1 MTFADRIQNEYF
13 DWMVSLVTGERYAKS
28 ISYSKLLAYLH
39 SVEFK
44 PIVIK
49 RDTNRAGDGIYLR
62 YRFAVD
68 KGYDEKL
75 NIHKYITGP
84 CSVLKMMVALAQ
96 RCEESIMTDPA
107 IGDRTGQWFWG
118 MVVSLGLGSMENRFF
133 DKKYVEGVI
142 VRFLNRDYEPNG
154 RGGLFTIK
162 NTDRDLRSVEI
173 WCQMCEYLDTIN

>member
-1 MTFADRIQNEYF
+1 MTFANRIQNEYF

-39 SVEFK
+39 SVEFN
-44 PIVIK
+44 PIIIK

-75 NIHKYITGP
+75 SIHKYITGP
-84 CSVLKMMVALAQ
+84 CSVLEMMVALAQ

-133 DKKYVEGVI
+133 DKKYVEGV
-142 VRFLNRDYEPNG
+142 VDRFLNRDYEPNG
-154 RGGLFTIK
+154 RG
-162 NTDRDLRSVEI
+162 
-173 WCQMCEYLDTIN
+173 

>member
-1 MTFADRIQNEYF
+1 MTFANHIQSEYF
-13 DWMVSLVTGERYAKS
+13 DWMVSLVTGERYAKT
-28 ISYSKLLAYLH
+28 ISYSKLLEYLH
-39 SVEFK
+39 SVEFA
-44 PIVIK
+44 PVII
-49 RDTNRAGDGIYLR
+49 RGDYDRSEDGIYLR

-84 CSVLKMMVALAQ
+84 CSVLEMMTALAQ
-96 RCEESIMTDPA
+96 RCEESIMTDSA

-133 DKKYVEGVI
+133 DEKYVAGVI
-142 VRFLNRDYEPNG
+142 NRFLNRDYEPNG

-162 NTDRDLRSVEI
+162 NTERDLRSVDI